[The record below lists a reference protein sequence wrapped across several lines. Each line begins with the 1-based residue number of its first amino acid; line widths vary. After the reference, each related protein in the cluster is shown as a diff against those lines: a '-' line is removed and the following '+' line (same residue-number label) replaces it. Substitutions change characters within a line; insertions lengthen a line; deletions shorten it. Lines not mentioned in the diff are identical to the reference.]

1 MAKGAIAKEEIAAKI
16 LELFPNAFKY
26 DKEIRIPIEEN
37 GETIQIKVTLTY
49 AKTNVESGADTA
61 MPGDFPT
68 PISAPVTPTQEAPIA
83 PTESEKESVA
93 ALLKRLGL

>member
-1 MAKGAIAKEEIAAKI
+1 MAKGAIAKEEVAAKI

-37 GETIQIKVTLTY
+37 GETVQIKVALTC

-61 MPGDFPT
+61 MEIP
-68 PISAPVTPTQEAPIA
+68 S
-83 PTESEKESVA
+83 
-93 ALLKRLGL
+93 LLI